1 MAKIRT
7 IIIEGEMTP
16 AELRAFADAFWN
28 DPTKGTVRAVAS
40 TEVDLRGTP
49 MEEIKANNQHHE
61 AVQAAAPAP
70 VAAPA
75 PAPVVEAPAAD
86 ERLAKL
92 KGAKRMNELLAMLQE
107 EGFTTLEQMMAEC
120 RKLQP
125 HHPGLQKLGEGLE
138 DRITRTWE
146 GMQ

>member
-28 DPTKGTVRAVAS
+28 DPTNGTVRAVAS
-40 TEVDLRGTP
+40 SEVDLRGTP
-49 MEEIKANNQHHE
+49 MEEIKTNNQHHE

-75 PAPVVEAPAAD
+75 PAPVVEAPTAD
-86 ERLAKL
+86 ERITRL
-92 KGAKRMNELLAMLQE
+92 KGAKRMNELLAMLQQ
-107 EGFTTLEQMMAEC
+107 EGLSTLEEMLAEC
-120 RKLQP
+120 HRLKASI
-125 HHPGLQKLGEGLE
+125 PGLQKLGEGLD